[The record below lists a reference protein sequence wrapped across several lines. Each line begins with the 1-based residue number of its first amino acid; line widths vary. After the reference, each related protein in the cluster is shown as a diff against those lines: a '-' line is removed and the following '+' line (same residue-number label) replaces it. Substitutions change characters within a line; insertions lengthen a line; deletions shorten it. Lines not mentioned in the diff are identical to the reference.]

1 MPTIV
6 NNLLKNKG
14 LVASFGKI
22 SFNENGEADVTE
34 EQSKKLLQ
42 LSNYFIKGAKKADQP
57 KIETVSKVED
67 KSVEPKVE
75 EQKAEAIDLDKM
87 NIPQLR
93 KYAKEKNIDLGSAKS
108 KEEII
113 AVING

>member
-57 KIETVSKVED
+57 KVETKPIETTVE
-67 KSVEPKVE
+67 EPKSE
-75 EQKAEAIDLDKM
+75 EVDLDKL

-93 KYAKEKNIDLGSAKS
+93 KYAKEKGIDLGSAKS

>member
-42 LSNYFIKGAKKADQP
+42 LSNYFIKGATTDDQP
-57 KIETVSKVED
+57 KVED
-67 KSVEPKVE
+67 
-75 EQKAEAIDLDKM
+75 
-87 NIPQLR
+87 R
-93 KYAKEKNIDLGSAKS
+93 
-108 KEEII
+108 
-113 AVING
+113 

>member
-57 KIETVSKVED
+57 KIETVSKVE
-67 KSVEPKVE
+67 EPKSE
-75 EQKAEAIDLDKM
+75 EVDLDKL

-93 KYAKEKNIDLGSAKS
+93 KYAKEKGIDLGSAKS

>member
-14 LVASFGKI
+14 LVTSFGNI
-22 SFNENGEADVTE
+22 QFNENGEADVTE

-42 LSNYFIKGAKKADQP
+42 LSNYFIKGAKKAEQP
-57 KIETVSKVED
+57 KIED
-67 KSVEPKVE
+67 KSAEPKVE

>member
-14 LVASFGKI
+14 LVASFGNI
-22 SFNENGEADVTE
+22 QFNENGEADVTE

-57 KIETVSKVED
+57 KIETVSKVE
-67 KSVEPKVE
+67 EPKSE
-75 EQKAEAIDLDKM
+75 EVDLDKL

-93 KYAKEKNIDLGSAKS
+93 KYAKEKGIDLGSAKS

>member
-14 LVASFGKI
+14 LVASFGSI
-22 SFNENGEADVTE
+22 QFNENGEADVTE

-57 KIETVSKVED
+57 KIETVSKVE
-67 KSVEPKVE
+67 EPKSE
-75 EQKAEAIDLDKM
+75 EVDLDKL

-93 KYAKEKNIDLGSAKS
+93 KYAKEKGIDLGSAKS